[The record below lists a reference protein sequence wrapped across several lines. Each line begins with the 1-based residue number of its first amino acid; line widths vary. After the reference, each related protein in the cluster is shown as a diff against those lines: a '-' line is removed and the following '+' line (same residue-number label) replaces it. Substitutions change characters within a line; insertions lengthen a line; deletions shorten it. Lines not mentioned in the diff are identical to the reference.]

1 MLIQSSFMDWLG
13 SNLAAMVFAWG
24 MLLFIIMII
33 YVRLFV
39 HSFYKGTLYRH
50 YRRGRLLT
58 ESDQGGRVLLIPFI
72 DRLEVFD
79 SDDETDHDSEK

>member
-13 SNLAAMVFAWG
+13 SNLAAMAFAFG
-24 MLLFIIMII
+24 MLIFIIMMI

-39 HSFYKGTLYRH
+39 RSFYKGTLYRH

-58 ESDQGGRVLLIPFI
+58 ESNQGGRVVLIPFI

-79 SDDETDHDSEK
+79 NADDVADAPP

>member
-13 SNLAAMVFAWG
+13 SNLEAMVFALG
-24 MLLFIIMII
+24 MLIFIIMMI

-39 HSFYKGTLYRH
+39 RRFYKGTLYRH
-50 YRRGRLLT
+50 YRRGRLLA
-58 ESDQGGRVLLIPFI
+58 ESDQGGLVVLIPFF

-79 SDDETDHDSEK
+79 SSDDVDHNSDR